1 MAFNPKQLE
10 KINQFELQRIMES
23 VGKQIL
29 SRYHPDTRRVQ
40 AVVHRILDANKDLE
54 EVRKRKWGIAV
65 IDSPVENAFVLPIG
79 YVFVFT
85 GMLKLCTN
93 DDQLG
98 AILSHEIAHCIQ
110 NHGAENV
117 SFAHLLD
124 LFSIVIIAA
133 IWAVVP
139 SDVISLLT
147 HWLYEKSLEIFL
159 QLPYNRKIERE
170 ADNVGLQLAARACFD
185 VRESSAF
192 WSKMAVLQKSFGKV
206 PNIEFLST
214 HPSHESRSQF
224 LDDLMDEAIKLRSS
238 CGCPQL
244 RYRDPRKEVE
254 AAAQMLELARKELFK
269 NNPTPVKIF
278 QI

>member
-1 MAFNPKQLE
+1 MEQVHGKFGRGFRKWWRDLPPNKKKYFLNVIKENRRKIGITILSVITLSGIYYITHLEETPITKRKRFMAFNSKQLE

-23 VGKQIL
+23 VGNQIL
-29 SRYHPDTRRVQ
+29 SPYHPDARRVQ
-40 AVVHRILDANKDLE
+40 TVVNRILDANKDLE
-54 EVRKRKWGIAV
+54 EMRKRKWGIAV

-117 SFAHLLD
+117 SFTHLLD

-139 SDVISLLT
+139 SDAISLLT
-147 HWLYEKSLEIFL
+147 HWLYEKSLEVSDL
-159 QLPYNRKIERE
+159 Y
-170 ADNVGLQLAARACFD
+170 D
-185 VRESSAF
+185 
-192 WSKMAVLQKSFGKV
+192 KMK
-206 PNIEFLST
+206 
-214 HPSHESRSQF
+214 
-224 LDDLMDEAIKLRSS
+224 
-238 CGCPQL
+238 C
-244 RYRDPRKEVE
+244 
-254 AAAQMLELARKELFK
+254 
-269 NNPTPVKIF
+269 
-278 QI
+278 